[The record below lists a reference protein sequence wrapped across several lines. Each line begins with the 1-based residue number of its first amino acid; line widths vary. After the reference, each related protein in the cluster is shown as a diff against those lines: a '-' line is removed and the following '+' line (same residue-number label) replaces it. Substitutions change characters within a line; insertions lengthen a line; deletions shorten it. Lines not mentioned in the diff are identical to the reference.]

1 MDPLPVRSLLEFLH
15 PYSNINAMSNQTSEK
30 WIIKDASGKRYGE
43 STYPSRGSATADLPK
58 LQESS
63 GAQSLSVV
71 QLLEE

>member
-1 MDPLPVRSLLEFLH
+1 
-15 PYSNINAMSNQTSEK
+15 MSNQTSEK